1 MTVLAVSV
9 CWCGALMCV
18 CMQVML
24 VAKAWECG
32 ITCTR
37 EPMCMHA
44 SSLRCWLNVV
54 AFECSTTLRWKGTM
68 CCVSSDALHLYPL
81 HQRLMVCVLFSPV
94 VTAVLLLLLSLA
106 REFASICLFV
116 WWFFHTNGA
125 TVAVARRH
133 WNVCVLHGNLC
144 VCILAVPCDRCCIQR
159 NINEWST
166 NKPNSGYDIG
176 RREKFLLIGRFIS

>member
-9 CWCGALMCV
+9 CWCGAFMCV
-18 CMQVML
+18 CVYECVHVIL

-32 ITCTR
+32 IKCTR
-37 EPMCMHA
+37 EPICMHA

-54 AFECSTTLRWKGTM
+54 AFECSTTLRWKGTK
-68 CCVSSDALHLYPL
+68 CCVSSDAIHLYPL

-94 VTAVLLLLLSLA
+94 VTAVLLLLLSFAL
-106 REFASICLFV
+106 ELASICLFV

-125 TVAVARRH
+125 TVSVARRH

-144 VCILAVPCDRCCIQR
+144 VCILAVPCDRCCVFNGTSMNGAETNR
-159 NINEWST
+159 TST
-166 NKPNSGYDIG
+166 TTLVGERS
-176 RREKFLLIGRFIS
+176 FF